1 MDSITLTAAEAR
13 DTGKAA
19 VKATRREGRVPCVLY
34 GPSTEP
40 VHFSVPTLDL
50 RPLIHTT
57 ETYRVEIAVDG
68 EAHEAILK
76 DIDFH
81 PVTDEPL
88 HVDFLALTKGQKLT
102 LSIPI
107 RLVGTSPGVKAGG
120 QLAQPLHELEIASLP
135 KDIPGHI
142 SIDISTLE
150 VGDSLHVGDLE
161 LGDTIEVLTDPVR
174 TIVTITAPRIEA
186 VEEDEDTLLGLDA
199 AAAPAE
205 GEEGE
210 AAESAEGEEG

>member
-13 DTGKAA
+13 ETGKKA
-19 VKATRREGRVPCVLY
+19 VKATRNEDRVPCVLY

-57 ETYRVEIAVDG
+57 ETYRVEISVDG
-68 EAHEAILK
+68 EDHEAILK
-76 DIDFH
+76 HVDFH
-81 PVTDEPL
+81 PVTEAPL
-88 HVDFLALTKGQKLT
+88 HVDFLALTKGQRLT
-102 LSIPI
+102 LSVPI
-107 RLVGTSPGVKAGG
+107 HLEGTAPGVKAGG

-142 SIDISTLE
+142 SIDISTMQL
-150 VGDSLHVGDLE
+150 GDSLHVGDLS

-174 TIVTITAPRIEA
+174 TIVTITAPR
-186 VEEDEDTLLGLDA
+186 VEVTEDEDDLLGLDA
-199 AAAPAE
+199 AP
-205 GEEGE
+205 
-210 AAESAEGEEG
+210 SAEGDDAAAAEGDEDDA

>member
-40 VHFSVPTLDL
+40 VHFSVPHLDL

-57 ETYRVEIAVDG
+57 ETYRVEISMGG
-68 EAHEAILK
+68 EDHEAILK
-76 DIDFH
+76 DVDFH

-88 HVDFLALTKGQKLT
+88 HADFLALTKGQKLALT
-102 LSIPI
+102 IPI
-107 RLVGTSPGVKAGG
+107 HLEGTAPGVKAGG
-120 QLAQPLHELEIASLP
+120 RLAQPLHELEIQSLP
-135 KDIPGHI
+135 KDIPGHV
-142 SIDISTLE
+142 SIDISSLE

-174 TIVTITAPRIEA
+174 TIVSIMAPRVEA
-186 VEEDEDTLLGLDA
+186 VEEDEDGLLGLDA
-199 AAAPAE
+199 AAAPEGEGDAAAE
-205 GEEGE
+205 GDEG
-210 AAESAEGEEG
+210 